1 MIKPAVGRRLAA
13 TAGAGFTLALLLAG
27 PASAV
32 PPGGPGAN
40 TPGTSAE
47 VSPTS
52 LSAGDKISFTL
63 QGFPAGETVNI
74 KIDDGEV
81 CGKAAVHGAC
91 VVYKQKISSG
101 TTTGSFKA
109 PKELKPGTHTLRFLA
124 SKPIKG
130 SGGGIEGFTLRSP
143 EFTIVSGQKSSSSS
157 SSSPASQSSSAPS
170 PSATKKAG
178 EAPKEKKEKKA
189 SAAEP
194 VSGEAGVV
202 TPEPVTAVVTGSGLS
217 VAQAIG
223 IGGGA
228 VGLAALIGGLTAWWR
243 RGGHG

>member
-1 MIKPAVGRRLAA
+1 MIKAAGRRRLAA

-101 TTTGSFKA
+101 TTAGSFKA

-143 EFTIVSGQKSSSSS
+143 EFTIVSGQKSSSSA
-157 SSSPASQSSSAPS
+157 ASQSSSAPS
-170 PSATKKAG
+170 PSATETTKKAS

-243 RGGHG
+243 RGGLG